1 MYDRELF
8 CKLSFTWGF
17 LIFFFP
23 HQKIAFGEYPNLD
36 QQFFPFSTWE
46 DVLLSRMS
54 VLCDEN
60 PGHSPLSLY
69 CSSVLLSRL
78 VFFLL
83 LLPATR
89 FCLLHSEADS
99 HVSWHGFLSVNS
111 VQNLLSFW
119 KGGMHFELLDLW
131 MPFHPH
137 LGHAPFLV
145 LEQDSGGSF
154 VVLP

>member
-1 MYDRELF
+1 
-8 CKLSFTWGF
+8 
-17 LIFFFP
+17 
-23 HQKIAFGEYPNLD
+23 
-36 QQFFPFSTWE
+36 
-46 DVLLSRMS
+46 MS
-54 VLCDEN
+54 VLCDAN

-131 MPFHPH
+131 MLFIPT
-137 LGHAPFLV
+137 LGMLLFWYWNRTQVDLLLCYHSSQRLCLFCLFVCFLSAV
-145 LEQDSGGSF
+145 
-154 VVLP
+154 